1 MSSKIL
7 LTLLVASQILLAN
20 AYAQSA
26 DSPFERSFGDVKF
39 LDAYFGT
46 ENQKMEIEPGDK
58 NVPFTVI
65 LANVGTQDISGIRGQ
80 LSMPMGFTSA
90 AGGGSLIYADN
101 DSNAL
106 AGKNFALTFFVNVG
120 QDVQIRQYPATIK
133 VDFSRLRESGT
144 RNAFFDFDFKVTG
157 FSTLNM
163 RAIDPFLV
171 SLKNNKVVVELSNT
185 GTAPLSGVE
194 VTLDNTASTI
204 SATAQS
210 ISNVENVVFDQNNWK
225 VGNIEPKSSKLIT
238 FNVYVPD
245 NLKNAV
251 LHAPMD
257 VTFFDAHGERKT
269 VSRSVDFYVSGLID
283 TTIYNVQLRQLGEKQ
298 LVIGEILNEGNTDGL
313 FAFVTLEPQG
323 DSNIKPQTQ
332 YLDELEPDSPVP
344 FNIPVEFDGKPQ
356 IGKHDIRITVKY
368 KDSVRNEHV
377 VIHETTIDYQLPK
390 NTESDFDV
398 MQLGV
403 IVAAIG
409 AGIFTT
415 IKLKKRKKVAKQT
428 S

>member
-1 MSSKIL
+1 MKTILALIL
-7 LTLLVASQILLAN
+7 LSQISVLSAF
-20 AYAQSA
+20 AQSA
-26 DSPFERSFGDVKF
+26 DSPFERGFGDVKF

-46 ENQKMEIEPGDK
+46 EDEKMEIEPGDK
-58 NVPFTVI
+58 NVPFTVA

-80 LSMPMGFTSA
+80 LSLPIGFTSA
-90 AGGGSLIYADN
+90 AGAGSLIYADN

-133 VDFSRLRESGT
+133 IDFSRLRESGT
-144 RNAFFDFDFKVTG
+144 RNAFFDFEFKVTG
-157 FSTLNM
+157 FSLLNM
-163 RAIDPFLV
+163 RATDPFLV
-171 SLKNNKVVVELSNT
+171 SLKNNEVVVELSNA

-194 VTLDNTASTI
+194 VILQNTASTI
-204 SATAQS
+204 SSTSQS

-257 VTFFDAHGERKT
+257 ITFFDAHGERKT
-269 VSRSVDFYVSGLID
+269 VSRSVDFYVSGLIE
-283 TTIYNVQLRQLGEKQ
+283 TSIYNVQLKQLGDRQ

-313 FAFVTLEPQG
+313 FAFITLEPREN
-323 DSNIKPQTQ
+323 SNIKQQTQ

-344 FNIPVEFDGKPQ
+344 FNIPIEFDGEPRV
-356 IGKHDIRITVKY
+356 GEHDIRIIIKY
-368 KDSVRNEHV
+368 KDSLRNEHV
-377 VIHETTIDYQLPK
+377 VTHDTMIDYQYPPSIK
-390 NTESDFDV
+390 PDFDIL
-398 MQLGV
+398 QLS
-403 IVAAIG
+403 IIAAAIG
-409 AGIFTT
+409 IGIFAV
-415 IKLKKRKKVAKQT
+415 IKLKKRKQIAKQT

>member
-1 MSSKIL
+1 MKLIL
-7 LTLLVASQILLAN
+7 ALIILGQVSILSAF
-20 AYAQSA
+20 AQTA
-26 DSPFERSFGDVKF
+26 DTPFERDFGDVKF

-46 ENQKMEIEPGDK
+46 EDEKMEIEPSDK

-80 LSMPMGFTSA
+80 LSMPIGFTAA

-106 AGKNFALTFFVNVG
+106 AGKNFALTFYVNVG

-144 RNAFFDFDFKVTG
+144 RNSFFDFEFKVTG
-157 FSTLNM
+157 FSLLNM
-163 RAIDPFLV
+163 RAIAPFLV
-171 SLKNNKVVVELSNT
+171 SLKNNQVVVELSNE

-194 VTLDNTASTI
+194 VVLQNTANTI
-204 SATAQS
+204 SSTSQS

-257 VTFFDAHGERKT
+257 ITFFDAHGERKT

-283 TTIYNVQLRQLGEKQ
+283 TSIYNVQLKQIGERQ

-313 FAFVTLEPQG
+313 FAFVTLEPRE

-344 FNIPVEFDGKPQ
+344 FNIPVEFDGEPR

-368 KDSVRNEHV
+368 KDSIRDEHV
-377 VIHETTIDYQLPK
+377 VTYDTTIDYQIPK
-390 NTESDFDV
+390 STESGFDV
-398 MQLGV
+398 MQLG
-403 IVAAIG
+403 IIAAAVG
-409 AGIFTT
+409 AGIFAFTR
-415 IKLKKRKKVAKQT
+415 LKKKKHVAKQT
-428 S
+428 I

>member
-1 MSSKIL
+1 MKLVLALIL
-7 LTLLVASQILLAN
+7 SQIFVLSAF
-20 AYAQSA
+20 AQT
-26 DSPFERSFGDVKF
+26 DDTPFERNFGDVKF

-46 ENQKMEIEPGDK
+46 ENEKMEVEPGDK

-80 LSMPMGFTSA
+80 LSMPLGFSSA
-90 AGGGSLIYADN
+90 AGAGSLIYADT

-106 AGKNFALTFFVNVG
+106 AGKNFALTFFVNIS
-120 QDVQIRQYPATIK
+120 QEAEIRQYPATIK

-144 RNAFFDFDFKVTG
+144 RNSFFDFDFKVTE

-163 RAIDPFLV
+163 RAVDPFLV
-171 SLKNNKVVVELSNT
+171 SLKNNEVIVELSNA

-194 VTLDNTASTI
+194 VTLQNTASTI
-204 SATAQS
+204 SATSQS
-210 ISNVENVVFDQNNWK
+210 ISNVENAVFNQNNWK

-251 LHAPMD
+251 LHTPMD

-269 VSRSVDFYVSGLID
+269 VSRSVDFYVSGLIY
-283 TTIYNVQLRQLGEKQ
+283 TSIYNVQLKQIGDRQ

-313 FAFVTLEPQG
+313 FAFVTLEPRE

-344 FNIPVEFDGKPQ
+344 FNIPVEFDGEPQ
-356 IGKHDIRITVKY
+356 IGNHDIRIIVKY
-368 KDSVRNEHV
+368 KDSVRDEHV
-377 VIHETTIDYQLPK
+377 VTYDTTIDYQIPK
-390 NTESDFDV
+390 STESSFDV
-398 MQLGV
+398 MQLGI

-409 AGIFTT
+409 AGIFGAV
-415 IKLKKRKKVAKQT
+415 KLKKRKQLAKQT

>member
-1 MSSKIL
+1 MKTIIAVIL
-7 LTLLVASQILLAN
+7 LSQISVLSAF
-20 AYAQSA
+20 AQSA
-26 DSPFERSFGDVKF
+26 DSPFERGFGDVKF

-46 ENQKMEIEPGDK
+46 EDVKMEIEPGDK

-80 LSMPMGFTSA
+80 LSLPIGFTSA
-90 AGGGSLIYADN
+90 DGAGSLIYADN

-144 RNAFFDFDFKVTG
+144 RNAFFDFEFKVTG

-171 SLKNNKVVVELSNT
+171 SLKNNEVIVELSNA

-194 VTLDNTASTI
+194 VILQNTASTI
-204 SATAQS
+204 SATSQS
-210 ISNVENVVFDQNNWK
+210 ISNVENAVFDQNNWK

-257 VTFFDAHGERKT
+257 ITFFDAHGERKT

-283 TTIYNVQLRQLGEKQ
+283 TSIYNVQLRQIGDRQ

-323 DSNIKPQTQ
+323 DSNIKSQTQ

-344 FNIPVEFDGKPQ
+344 FNIPLEFDGEPQ
-356 IGKHDIRITVKY
+356 VGKHDIRIIVKY

-377 VIHETTIDYQLPK
+377 VTHDTTIDYQYPPSIK
-390 NTESDFDV
+390 PDFDIL
-398 MQLGV
+398 QLS
-403 IVAAIG
+403 IIAAAIG
-409 AGIFTT
+409 IGIFVFT
-415 IKLKKRKKVAKQT
+415 KLKKRKLLAKQT

>member
-1 MSSKIL
+1 MKAIIAVIL
-7 LTLLVASQILLAN
+7 LSQILVLSAF
-20 AYAQSA
+20 AQNT

-46 ENQKMEIEPGDK
+46 EAEKMEIEPGDR
-58 NVPFTVI
+58 NVPFTVV

-80 LSMPMGFTSA
+80 LSLPLGFTSA
-90 AGGGSLIYADN
+90 AGAGSLIYADT

-106 AGKNFALTFFVNVG
+106 AGENFALTFFVNVG

-133 VDFSRLRESGT
+133 IDFSRLRESGT
-144 RNAFFDFDFKVTG
+144 RNSFFDFEFKVTG
-157 FSTLNM
+157 FSLLNM
-163 RAIDPFLV
+163 RALDPFLV
-171 SLKNNKVVVELSNT
+171 SLKNNEVIVELSNA

-194 VTLDNTASTI
+194 VILQNTASTI
-204 SATAQS
+204 SSTSQS

-225 VGNIEPKSSKLIT
+225 VGSIDPKSSKLIT

-257 VTFFDAHGERKT
+257 ITFFDAHGERKT
-269 VSRSVDFYVSGLID
+269 VSRSVDFYVSGLIE
-283 TTIYNVQLRQLGEKQ
+283 TSIYNVQLRQIGERQ

-313 FAFVTLEPQG
+313 FAFVTLEPRE
-323 DSNIKPQTQ
+323 DSNIKEQTQ
-332 YLDELEPDSPVP
+332 YIDELEPDSPVP
-344 FNIPVEFDGKPQ
+344 FNIPIEFDGEPRV
-356 IGKHDIRITVKY
+356 GKHDIRIIVKY

-377 VIHETTIDYQLPK
+377 VTHDTTIDYQYPPSIK
-390 NTESDFDV
+390 PDFDIL
-398 MQLGV
+398 QLSVIAAAVGV
-403 IVAAIG
+403 
-409 AGIFTT
+409 GIFAA
-415 IKLKKRKKVAKQT
+415 IKLKKRKQIAKQT

>member
-1 MSSKIL
+1 MKLVLALIL
-7 LTLLVASQILLAN
+7 SQIFVLSAF
-20 AYAQSA
+20 AQT
-26 DSPFERSFGDVKF
+26 DDTPFERNFGDVKF

-46 ENQKMEIEPGDK
+46 ENEKMEVEPGDK

-80 LSMPMGFTSA
+80 LSMPLGFSSA
-90 AGGGSLIYADN
+90 AGAGSLIYADT

-106 AGKNFALTFFVNVG
+106 AGKNFALTFFVNIS
-120 QDVQIRQYPATIK
+120 QEAEIRQYPATIK

-144 RNAFFDFDFKVTG
+144 RNSFFDFDFKVTG

-163 RAIDPFLV
+163 RAVDPFLV
-171 SLKNNKVVVELSNT
+171 SLKNNEVIVELSNA

-194 VTLDNTASTI
+194 VTLQNTASTI
-204 SATAQS
+204 SATSQS
-210 ISNVENVVFDQNNWK
+210 ISNVENAVFNQNNWK

-251 LHAPMD
+251 LHTPMD

-283 TTIYNVQLRQLGEKQ
+283 TSIYNVQLKQIGDRQ

-313 FAFVTLEPQG
+313 FAFVTLEPRE

-344 FNIPVEFDGKPQ
+344 FNIPVEFDGEPQ
-356 IGKHDIRITVKY
+356 IGNHDIRIIVKY
-368 KDSVRNEHV
+368 KDSVRDEHV
-377 VIHETTIDYQLPK
+377 VTYDTTIDYQIPK
-390 NTESDFDV
+390 STESSFDV
-398 MQLGV
+398 MQLGI

-409 AGIFTT
+409 AGIFGAV
-415 IKLKKRKKVAKQT
+415 KLKKRKQLAKQT

>member
-1 MSSKIL
+1 MKLVLALIL
-7 LTLLVASQILLAN
+7 SQIFVLSAF
-20 AYAQSA
+20 AQT
-26 DSPFERSFGDVKF
+26 DDTPFERNFGDVKF

-46 ENQKMEIEPGDK
+46 ENEKMEVEPGDK
-58 NVPFTVI
+58 NVQFTVI

-80 LSMPMGFTSA
+80 LSMPLGFSSA
-90 AGGGSLIYADN
+90 AGAGSLIYADT

-106 AGKNFALTFFVNVG
+106 AGKNFALTFFVNIS
-120 QDVQIRQYPATIK
+120 QEAEIRQYPATIK

-144 RNAFFDFDFKVTG
+144 RNSFFDFDFKVTG

-163 RAIDPFLV
+163 RAVDPFLV
-171 SLKNNKVVVELSNT
+171 SLKNNEVIVELSNA

-194 VTLDNTASTI
+194 VTLQNTASTI
-204 SATAQS
+204 SATSHS
-210 ISNVENVVFDQNNWK
+210 ISNVENAVFNQNNWK

-251 LHAPMD
+251 LHTPMD

-283 TTIYNVQLRQLGEKQ
+283 TSIYNVQLKQIGDRQ

-313 FAFVTLEPQG
+313 FAFVTLEPRE

-344 FNIPVEFDGKPQ
+344 FNIPVEFDGEPQ
-356 IGKHDIRITVKY
+356 IGNHDIRIIVKY
-368 KDSVRNEHV
+368 KDSVRDEHV
-377 VIHETTIDYQLPK
+377 VTYDTTIDYQIPK
-390 NTESDFDV
+390 STESSFDV
-398 MQLGV
+398 MQLGI

-409 AGIFTT
+409 AGIFGAV
-415 IKLKKRKKVAKQT
+415 KLKKRKQLAKQT

>member
-1 MSSKIL
+1 MKLVLALIL
-7 LTLLVASQILLAN
+7 SQIFVLSAF
-20 AYAQSA
+20 AQT
-26 DSPFERSFGDVKF
+26 DDTPFERNFGDVKF

-46 ENQKMEIEPGDK
+46 ENEKMEVEPGDK

-80 LSMPMGFTSA
+80 LSMPLGFSSA
-90 AGGGSLIYADN
+90 AGAGSLIYADT

-106 AGKNFALTFFVNVG
+106 AGKNFALTFFVNIS
-120 QDVQIRQYPATIK
+120 QEAEIRQYPATIK

-144 RNAFFDFDFKVTG
+144 RNSFFDFDFKVTG

-163 RAIDPFLV
+163 RAVDPFLV
-171 SLKNNKVVVELSNT
+171 SLKNNEVIVELSNA

-194 VTLDNTASTI
+194 VTLQNTASTI
-204 SATAQS
+204 SATSHS
-210 ISNVENVVFDQNNWK
+210 ISNVENAVFNQNNWK

-251 LHAPMD
+251 LHTPMD

-283 TTIYNVQLRQLGEKQ
+283 TSIYNVQLKQIGDRQ

-313 FAFVTLEPQG
+313 FAFVTLEPRE

-344 FNIPVEFDGKPQ
+344 FNIPVEFDGEPQ
-356 IGKHDIRITVKY
+356 IGNHDIRIIVKY
-368 KDSVRNEHV
+368 KDSVRDEHV
-377 VIHETTIDYQLPK
+377 VTYDTTIDYQIPK
-390 NTESDFDV
+390 STESSFDV
-398 MQLGV
+398 MQLGI

-409 AGIFTT
+409 AGIFGAV
-415 IKLKKRKKVAKQT
+415 KLKKRKQLAKQT

>member
-1 MSSKIL
+1 MS
-7 LTLLVASQILLAN
+7 AF
-20 AYAQSA
+20 AQT
-26 DSPFERSFGDVKF
+26 DDTPFERNFGDVKF

-46 ENQKMEIEPGDK
+46 ENEKMEVEPGDK

-80 LSMPMGFTSA
+80 LSMPLGFSSA
-90 AGGGSLIYADN
+90 AGAGSLIYADT

-106 AGKNFALTFFVNVG
+106 AGKNFALTFFVNIS
-120 QDVQIRQYPATIK
+120 QEAEIRQYPATIK

-144 RNAFFDFDFKVTG
+144 RNSFFDFDFKVTG

-163 RAIDPFLV
+163 RAVDPFLV
-171 SLKNNKVVVELSNT
+171 SLKNNEVIVELSNA

-194 VTLDNTASTI
+194 VTLQNTASTI
-204 SATAQS
+204 SATSQS
-210 ISNVENVVFDQNNWK
+210 ISNVENAVFNQNNWK

-251 LHAPMD
+251 LHTPMD

-283 TTIYNVQLRQLGEKQ
+283 TSIYNVQLKQIGDRQ

-313 FAFVTLEPQG
+313 FAFVTLEPRE

-344 FNIPVEFDGKPQ
+344 FNIPVEFDGEPR
-356 IGKHDIRITVKY
+356 IGNHDIRIIVKY
-368 KDSVRNEHV
+368 KDSVRDEHV
-377 VIHETTIDYQLPK
+377 VTYDTTIDYQIPK
-390 NTESDFDV
+390 STESSFDV
-398 MQLGV
+398 MQLGI

-409 AGIFTT
+409 AGIFGAV
-415 IKLKKRKKVAKQT
+415 KLKKRKQLAKQT

>member
-1 MSSKIL
+1 MKLVLALIL
-7 LTLLVASQILLAN
+7 SQIFVLSAF
-20 AYAQSA
+20 AQT
-26 DSPFERSFGDVKF
+26 DDTPFERNFGDVKF

-46 ENQKMEIEPGDK
+46 ENEKMEVEPGDK

-80 LSMPMGFTSA
+80 LSMPLGFSSA
-90 AGGGSLIYADN
+90 AGAGSLIYADT

-106 AGKNFALTFFVNVG
+106 AGKNFALTFFVNIS
-120 QDVQIRQYPATIK
+120 QEAEIRQYPATIK

-144 RNAFFDFDFKVTG
+144 RNSFFDFDFKVTE

-163 RAIDPFLV
+163 RAVDPFLV
-171 SLKNNKVVVELSNT
+171 SLKNNEVIVELSNA

-194 VTLDNTASTI
+194 VTLQNTASTI
-204 SATAQS
+204 SATSQS
-210 ISNVENVVFDQNNWK
+210 ISNVENAVFNQNNWK

-251 LHAPMD
+251 LHTPMD

-283 TTIYNVQLRQLGEKQ
+283 TSIYNVQLKQIGDRQ

-313 FAFVTLEPQG
+313 FAFVTLEPRE

-344 FNIPVEFDGKPQ
+344 FNIPVEFDGEPQ
-356 IGKHDIRITVKY
+356 IGNHDIRIIVKY
-368 KDSVRNEHV
+368 KDSVRDEHV
-377 VIHETTIDYQLPK
+377 VTYDTTIDYQIPK
-390 NTESDFDV
+390 STESSFDV
-398 MQLGV
+398 MQLGI

-409 AGIFTT
+409 AGIFGAV
-415 IKLKKRKKVAKQT
+415 KLKKRKQLAKQT

>member
-1 MSSKIL
+1 MKIILALIL
-7 LTLLVASQILLAN
+7 LSQISILSAF
-20 AYAQSA
+20 AQSA
-26 DSPFERSFGDVKF
+26 DSPFERGFGDVKF

-46 ENQKMEIEPGDK
+46 EDEKMEIEPGDK
-58 NVPFTVI
+58 NVPFTVV

-80 LSMPMGFTSA
+80 LSLPIGFTSA
-90 AGGGSLIYADN
+90 AGAGSLIYADN

-120 QDVQIRQYPATIK
+120 QDAQIRQYPATIK

-144 RNAFFDFDFKVTG
+144 RNSFFDFDFKVTG
-157 FSTLNM
+157 FSLLNM

-171 SLKNNKVVVELSNT
+171 SLKNNEVVVELSNA

-194 VTLDNTASTI
+194 VILQNTASTI
-204 SATAQS
+204 SSTSQS

-225 VGNIEPKSSKLIT
+225 VGSIDPKSSKLIS

-257 VTFFDAHGERKT
+257 ITFFDAHGERKT
-269 VSRSVDFYVSGLID
+269 VSRSVDFYVSGLIK
-283 TTIYNVQLRQLGEKQ
+283 TSIYNVQLKQLGDRQ

-313 FAFVTLEPQG
+313 FAFITLEPREN
-323 DSNIKPQTQ
+323 SNIKQQTQ

-344 FNIPVEFDGKPQ
+344 FNIPIEFDGEPRV
-356 IGKHDIRITVKY
+356 GEHDIRIIIKY
-368 KDSVRNEHV
+368 KDSLRNEHIV
-377 VIHETTIDYQLPK
+377 THDTTIDYQYPPSIK
-390 NTESDFDV
+390 PDFDIL
-398 MQLGV
+398 QLS
-403 IVAAIG
+403 IIAAAIG
-409 AGIFTT
+409 IGIFVFTK
-415 IKLKKRKKVAKQT
+415 IKKRKQVAKQT